1 MVVDEFSLI
10 DTYFARH
17 QRADVGVVLGI
28 GDDCA
33 LLSPTPGMEL
43 AITTDTLVGGA
54 HFPDSG
60 APGEIGQRSLRVN
73 LSDLA
78 AMGAQ
83 PRWFQLAL
91 TLPSADPAWLAEFS
105 AGLFAVAEQFSCV
118 LVGGNMARGPLS
130 VTITAIGEIPLG
142 TGLTRSGAQAGDSL
156 YVTGSLGDAA
166 AGLSILSTE
175 INSVKHE
182 SEYSLT
188 EYLLGCYWR
197 PTPRLAEGQL
207 LRGIA
212 SAAID
217 ISDGL
222 LADLGHIAR
231 LSGVGAQ
238 IEGDLLPLSENLI
251 NMAGRHQALAWAL
264 GAGDDYELCFTVPER
279 QLPQL
284 TKLIDRGKLTAT
296 RIGTMVAGS
305 GVSWRDGDGK
315 LNVATSTGY
324 RHF

>member
-1 MVVDEFSLI
+1 MATDEFSLI
-10 DTYFARH
+10 DTYFARQ
-17 QRADVGVVLGI
+17 QRADAGVALAI

-33 LLSPTPGMEL
+33 LLSPTPGMVL
-43 AITTDTLVGGA
+43 AVTTDTLVGGV

-60 APGEIGQRSLRVN
+60 APRDIGQRSLRVN

-91 TLPSADPAWLAEFS
+91 TLPRADPEWLAEFS

-130 VTITAIGEIPLG
+130 VTITALGEIPAG
-142 TGLTRSGAQAGDSL
+142 AGLTRSGAQVGDGL

-166 AGLSILSTE
+166 AGLALLKANKNNG
-175 INSVKHE
+175 NSE
-182 SEYSLT
+182 SEHSLT
-188 EYLLGCYWR
+188 TYLLGRYWR
-197 PTPRLAEGQL
+197 PTPRLAEGLL

-231 LSGVGAQ
+231 SSGVGAE
-238 IEGDLLPLSENLI
+238 IEGALVPLSENLI
-251 NMAGRHQALAWAL
+251 NMVGRHQAQEWAL
-264 GAGDDYELCFTVPER
+264 SAGDDYELCFTVPER
-279 QLPQL
+279 QLAQL
-284 TKLIDRGKLTAT
+284 ATLIDSGQLMAT
-296 RIGTMVAGS
+296 RIGTVVADS

-315 LNVATSTGY
+315 LNVATSSGY

>member
-1 MVVDEFSLI
+1 MAVDEFSLI

-17 QRADVGVVLGI
+17 QRADAGVVLGI

-33 LLSPTPGMEL
+33 LLSPTPGMDL
-43 AITTDTLVGGA
+43 AVTTDTLVGGV
-54 HFPDSG
+54 HFPDLG
-60 APGEIGQRSLRVN
+60 APRDIGQRSLRVN

-78 AMGAQ
+78 AMGAR
-83 PRWFQLAL
+83 PRWLQLAL
-91 TLPSADPAWLAEFS
+91 TLPDADPEWLFEFS
-105 AGLFAVAEQFSCV
+105 AGLFAVAEQFCCV

-130 VTITAIGEIPLG
+130 VTITAMGEIPLG
-142 TGLTRSGAQAGDSL
+142 SGLTRGGAQVGDSV

-166 AGLSILSTE
+166 AGLSLLSGSKT
-175 INSVKHE
+175 KFKFE
-182 SEYSLT
+182 SESSLT
-188 EYLLGCYWR
+188 EYFLGRYWR

-231 LSGVGAQ
+231 SSGIGVQ
-238 IEGDLLPLSENLI
+238 VEGDLVPLSDNLI
-251 NMAGRHQALAWAL
+251 TAVGPHQALEWAL
-264 GAGDDYELCFTVPER
+264 SAGDDYELCFTVPEG
-279 QLPQL
+279 QLGQL
-284 TKLIDRGKLTAT
+284 ASLMEQGQLTAT

-305 GVSWRDGDGK
+305 GVSWRDSDGK
-315 LNVATSTGY
+315 LSVATRTGY

>member
-1 MVVDEFSLI
+1 MASDEFSLI
-10 DTYFARH
+10 DTYFARR
-17 QRADVGVVLGI
+17 QRADAGVVLGI

-33 LLSPTPGMEL
+33 LLSPTPGMDL
-43 AITTDTLVGGA
+43 AVTTDTLVGGV

-60 APGEIGQRSLRVN
+60 APRDIGQRSLRVN

-78 AMGAQ
+78 AMGAR

-91 TLPSADPAWLAEFS
+91 TLPRADPEWLAEFS
-105 AGLFAVAEQFSCV
+105 AGLFAAAELFPCA

-142 TGLTRSGAQAGDSL
+142 AGLTRRGAQAGDSL

-166 AGLSILSTE
+166 AGLSILTTDKNP
-175 INSVKHE
+175 IKYE
-182 SEYSLT
+182 SECSHT
-188 EYLLGCYWR
+188 EYLLSRYWR

-222 LADLGHIAR
+222 LADLGHIAGG
-231 LSGVGAQ
+231 SGIGAQ
-238 IEGDLLPLSENLI
+238 VEGDLVPLSDNLI
-251 NMAGRHQALAWAL
+251 TAVGAHQALEWAL
-264 GAGDDYELCFTVPER
+264 SAGDDYELCFTVPEG
-279 QLPQL
+279 QLDQL
-284 TKLIDRGKLTAT
+284 ARLIDQGQLMAT
-296 RIGTMVAGS
+296 RIGTMVTGS
-305 GVSWRDGDGK
+305 GVSWRDSDGK
-315 LNVATSTGY
+315 LSVATSTGY